1 MHTESLFDLV
11 TFVVKGKTIY
21 SKRVFH
27 GFFFF
32 IILSKI
38 RRVALKT
45 LFCLSSC
52 FSVVGLVN
60 VHFNDNQSYLDGIK
74 SGIIFL
80 GLFKLLMF

>member
-27 GFFFF
+27 VFF

-38 RRVALKT
+38 RGVALKT
-45 LFCLSSC
+45 LFRLSSC

-60 VHFNDNQSYLDGIK
+60 VHFNYNQSYLDGIK

-80 GLFKLLMF
+80 GLIKLLMF

>member
-1 MHTESLFDLV
+1 M
-11 TFVVKGKTIY
+11 
-21 SKRVFH
+21 
-27 GFFFF
+27 FFF

-38 RRVALKT
+38 RGVALKT